1 MANLADVVGTAAGIA
16 LAKFNLPVLPTF
28 CLLSL
33 GYLYSSR
40 CALVALRLAHVAVLC
55 RFHPLP
61 GLAGLP
67 LLPGGNWMLQVAARW
82 MLGGDVASLAPTS
95 GTPGLGARVHRMSC
109 QRTYSPPCPLC
120 LCRREVD
127 SVVLPYLN
135 RARLS
140 YTARA
145 FLSTGACSALT
156 CSLAGLLACL
166 PAVTKRARSRRL
178 SVHTPPELVLRELRL
193 VEGTTGIPRRQHGKL
208 DS

>member
-67 LLPGGNWMLQVAARW
+67 LLPGRNWMLQVAARW

-95 GTPGLGARVHRMSC
+95 GTPGLGARVHRMSR

-140 YTARA
+140 YTARS
-145 FLSTGACSALT
+145 FLSTGASSALA
-156 CSLAGLLACL
+156 CSLACL
-166 PAVTKRARSRRL
+166 PAGGVETCSLLGGCPRTRHRSLHCVYCCGCCASCDWLRA
-178 SVHTPPELVLRELRL
+178 TA
-193 VEGTTGIPRRQHGKL
+193 GILQG
-208 DS
+208 